1 MGLRSHGWG
10 AGCGTQES
18 WVGDRVWDSV
28 VMGRGQVWNSGVMG
42 GGQGVGLNGHG

>member
-1 MGLRSHGWG
+1 M
-10 AGCGTQES
+10 
-18 WVGDRVWDSV
+18 WDSV